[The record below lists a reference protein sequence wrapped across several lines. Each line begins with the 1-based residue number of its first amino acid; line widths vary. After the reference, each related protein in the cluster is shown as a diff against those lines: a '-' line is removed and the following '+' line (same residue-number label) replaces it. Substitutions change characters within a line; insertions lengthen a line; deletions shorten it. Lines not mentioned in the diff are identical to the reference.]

1 MAFAD
6 DDDDDRPGFDST
18 IAEQLTLGTL
28 SIAQNNQQLNAA
40 MVRNITHAPAT
51 VLTLGVQQNSV
62 AYQNQLKK
70 TAVMVAAAAANLTT
84 SNQPVILAGLN
95 TAAGFKVAPAPSNP
109 QP

>member
-1 MAFAD
+1 MAYAD
-6 DDDDDRPGFDST
+6 DDDRQCFDST

-28 SIAQNNQQLNAA
+28 TIAQNNQQLNAA
-40 MVRNITHAPAT
+40 MTRNITMAPAS

-70 TAVMVAAAAANLTT
+70 TSVIVAAAAANLTT
-84 SNQPVILAGLN
+84 SSQPVILAGLN
-95 TAAGFKVAPAPSNP
+95 TAARFKATPAASNP